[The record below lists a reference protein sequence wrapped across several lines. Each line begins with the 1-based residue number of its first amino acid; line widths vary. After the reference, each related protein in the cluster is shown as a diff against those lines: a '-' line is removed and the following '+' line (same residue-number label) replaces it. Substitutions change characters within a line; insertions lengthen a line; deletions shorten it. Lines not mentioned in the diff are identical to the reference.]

1 MIKNRYTKAA
11 ACAVLAVSM
20 IFTGCGK
27 KEGTK
32 TADKKAETT
41 KTIRL
46 ERGDITANSYVI
58 KVKLLLSS
66 QKSI

>member
-27 KEGTK
+27 KRVQRPQI
-32 TADKKAETT
+32 KK
-41 KTIRL
+41 R
-46 ERGDITANSYVI
+46 RQQNNS
-58 KVKLLLSS
+58 S
-66 QKSI
+66 

>member
-27 KEGTK
+27 KESTK
-32 TADKKAETT
+32 TADKKAET
-41 KTIRL
+41 
-46 ERGDITANSYVI
+46 
-58 KVKLLLSS
+58 
-66 QKSI
+66 QKQFVLKEEILRQIHM

>member
-32 TADKKAETT
+32 TADKKQFVLKEA
-41 KTIRL
+41 ILRQ
-46 ERGDITANSYVI
+46 IHM
-58 KVKLLLSS
+58 
-66 QKSI
+66 